1 MESRGDSGGRQS
13 AGEQIKRIFLDI
25 SGSGRMEVGGSG
37 GVDKNTILDVLMD
50 NAKSVFMNI
59 LQEEVFEEGDMAYD
73 Y

>member
-1 MESRGDSGGRQS
+1 
-13 AGEQIKRIFLDI
+13 
-25 SGSGRMEVGGSG
+25 MEVGGSSG
-37 GVDKNTILDVLMD
+37 ADKNTILDVLMD